1 MPQVLKQ
8 ILHLKQMEKCV
19 RKTNEHSFK
28 IPNFTSKTNQKLR
41 KTLNDTKFFS
51 ILKCVLGV
59 PDHTG
64 TLQKNMIYKKAQQ
77 AFTFPPTPPPPQQP
91 GPTKRAFFCY
101 PPLTYSSPIY
111 SVTEKTAPHEI
122 FFKLG
127 GLGIICKP

>member
-41 KTLNDTKFFS
+41 KTLNDTKFFFS

-59 PDHTG
+59 PDHTA
-64 TLQKNMIYKKAQQ
+64 TLQKKHAQ
-77 AFTFPPTPPPPQQP
+77 
-91 GPTKRAFFCY
+91 
-101 PPLTYSSPIY
+101 
-111 SVTEKTAPHEI
+111 
-122 FFKLG
+122 
-127 GLGIICKP
+127 